1 MFKFFKKKKEDV
13 EVNQPNFEIELTAAV
28 LAYEIARSDGEI
40 SEDELS
46 VLMEEIGKIS
56 MKVGKEKSEILEIVE
71 IYSKDSVSFHEFIED
86 INDNFSKDQKLSLL
100 KFMWKTAYADGRL
113 DVAAN
118 ELFKKKKYSIH
129 SKKFITVDKTINRY
143 LKLIQKYKI
152 KSIEDPFAEDD
163 WLSWN
168 KFMKKISKKTQIVGD
183 DLYVTNLERLKIG
196 FLNKSSNS
204 ILIKLNQIGTVSE
217 TLEVIKFA
225 QLIGFSTIIS
235 HRSGDSEDT
244 FISDLAVGTNSN
256 QIKTGSLARSER
268 VAKYNQLIRI
278 EEKLGKSAKMNKIN

>member
-56 MKVGKEKSEILEIVE
+56 IKVGKEKSEILEIVE

-113 DVAAN
+113 DVDEERLVRRVAD
-118 ELFKKKKYSIH
+118 L
-129 SKKFITVDKTINRY
+129 INIKDIEV
-143 LKLIQKYKI
+143 LKLKDST
-152 KSIEDPFAEDD
+152 KSNT
-163 WLSWN
+163 L
-168 KFMKKISKKTQIVGD
+168 K
-183 DLYVTNLERLKIG
+183 NLHYRLKN
-196 FLNKSSNS
+196 FL
-204 ILIKLNQIGTVSE
+204 I
-217 TLEVIKFA
+217 
-225 QLIGFSTIIS
+225 
-235 HRSGDSEDT
+235 
-244 FISDLAVGTNSN
+244 
-256 QIKTGSLARSER
+256 
-268 VAKYNQLIRI
+268 
-278 EEKLGKSAKMNKIN
+278 